1 MSDVKP
7 YPEAEWSAG
16 QQENFMSRIQSSGGP
31 PDRRLLAAGAIA
43 GLAVG
48 AAVSSRIRQSRP
60 TTSHASEDTGDQGFI
75 DWEAVR
81 SLAVRMNQQE
91 PLLNDERERLD
102 VYYRSLV
109 DQCFPI
115 VQAYTGIQLSGTSER
130 TFTFDRVDWVGA
142 NIEAFKHLLQP
153 IEDMVAS
160 QRAKGN
166 TSFSGLNRRIA
177 SAEVGLLLGYLARRV
192 LGQYDLALLGREP
205 VEGGKLYYVEPNIR
219 QIEATLGLPRNDFRM
234 WLALHE
240 TTHAFEFEGNPW
252 VPRYFNGLL
261 NQYLGTVQH
270 DAKLL
275 TSGLAGVRTIIGR
288 TRDRDA
294 DSSWVEAVMTREQR
308 DIFSQL
314 QALMCMVEGYSNHV
328 MNAVGR
334 DLLPTYDTISRRFE
348 QRKSRRSPADEL
360 FGRITGLK
368 LKMEQY
374 RLGEEFIDAI
384 VAARS
389 HDVARRVWEGP
400 EFLPTMDEIR
410 NPSAWLSRIDQM
422 DASEAV
428 VAAGTV

>member
-1 MSDVKP
+1 MP
-7 YPEAEWSAG
+7 RPP
-16 QQENFMSRIQSSGGP
+16 SRGAP

-48 AAVSSRIRQSRP
+48 AVVSSRLRQSRP
-60 TTSHASEDTGDQGFI
+60 ITTPHPIAVGEEGGLI
-75 DWEAVR
+75 DWDQVR
-81 SLAVRMNQQE
+81 SLAVRMSQQE
-91 PLLNDERERLD
+91 SLSHDERERLD

-109 DQCFPI
+109 DRCFPI
-115 VQAYTGIQLSGTSER
+115 VQAYTGIPLSGTSER
-130 TFTFDRVDWVGA
+130 TYTFDRADWVDA
-142 NIEAFKHLLQP
+142 NIEGFRHLLQP
-153 IEDMVAS
+153 VEQLVAG

-166 TSFSGLNRRIA
+166 AAFSGLNRRLA

-205 VEGGKLYYVEPNIR
+205 VDGGKLYYVEPNIR
-219 QIEATLGLPRNDFRM
+219 QVESTLGLPRNDFRM

-252 VPRYFNGLL
+252 VAGYFNGLL
-261 NQYLGTVQH
+261 NEYLGTVRD
-270 DAKLL
+270 DAQLL
-275 TSGLAGVRTIIGR
+275 TSGLSGLRTIFER
-288 TRDRDA
+288 TRSRDA
-294 DSSWVEAVMTREQR
+294 NGSWVEAVMTREQR
-308 DIFSQL
+308 DIFAKL

-328 MNAVGR
+328 MNVVGR

-348 QRKSRRSPADEL
+348 QRKARSSPADEL

-374 RLGEEFIDAI
+374 RLGEEFIDAV

-389 HDVARRVWEGP
+389 HDVARRIWDGP

-410 NPSAWLSRIDQM
+410 SPSLWLNRIDTM
-422 DASEAV
+422 DREQPAAIGALASQPA
-428 VAAGTV
+428 

>member
-1 MSDVKP
+1 
-7 YPEAEWSAG
+7 
-16 QQENFMSRIQSSGGP
+16 MSRLSRHNRP
-31 PDRRLLAAGAIA
+31 TDKRLLAAGAMA
-43 GLAVG
+43 GMAIGAV
-48 AAVSSRIRQSRP
+48 VSSRVRKSRP
-60 TTSHASEDTGDQGFI
+60 HSSERSVVDSQESFI
-75 DWEAVR
+75 DWDAAR

-91 PLLNDERERLD
+91 PLLADERERLD

-109 DQCFPI
+109 DRCFPI
-115 VQAYTGIQLSGTSER
+115 VQAYTGIELSGTSER
-130 TFTFDRVDWVGA
+130 TFTFDRVDWIGA
-142 NIEAFKHLLQP
+142 NIDAFKHLLGP
-153 IEDMVAS
+153 IEQLVAT

-166 TSFSGLNRRIA
+166 NAFSGLNRRLA

-205 VEGGKLYYVEPNIR
+205 IEGGKLYYVEPNIR
-219 QIEATLGLPRNDFRM
+219 KIEATLGLPRNDFRM

-252 VPRYFNGLL
+252 APVYFNSLL
-261 NQYLGTVQH
+261 NRYLGTVQH
-270 DAKLL
+270 DAQLL
-275 TSGLAGVRTIIGR
+275 TSGFSGLRTIVDR

-294 DSSWVEAVMTREQR
+294 NSSWVEAVMTGEQR
-308 DIFSQL
+308 EIFAKL

-348 QRKSRRSPADEL
+348 QRKTRRSPADEL

-389 HDVARRVWEGP
+389 HDVARRVWDGP
-400 EFLPTMDEIR
+400 EFLPSMEEIR
-410 NPSAWLSRIDQM
+410 NPTAWLSRIDAL
-422 DASEAV
+422 DAQAFHPSAELASSPPD
-428 VAAGTV
+428 A

>member
-1 MSDVKP
+1 MP
-7 YPEAEWSAG
+7 
-16 QQENFMSRIQSSGGP
+16 RIPSSGGP
-31 PDRRLLAAGAIA
+31 TDRRLLAAGAIA

-48 AAVSSRIRQSRP
+48 AAVSGRLRQTRP
-60 TTSHASEDTGDQGFI
+60 VAPGTLSDAGDQGFI
-75 DWEAVR
+75 DWDAVR

-91 PLLNDERERLD
+91 PLLADERERLD

-153 IEDMVAS
+153 IEDMVAR

-166 TSFSGLNRRIA
+166 TSFSGVNRRIA

-261 NQYLGTVQH
+261 NRYLGTVEH
-270 DAKLL
+270 DARLL
-275 TSGLAGVRTIIGR
+275 TSGITGLRTLVGR
-288 TRDRDA
+288 TRSRDA
-294 DSSWVEAVMTREQR
+294 NSSWVEAVMTQEQR
-308 DIFSQL
+308 DIFGQL

-374 RLGEEFIDAI
+374 RLGEEFIDAV

-389 HDVARRVWEGP
+389 HDVARRVWDGP
-400 EFLPTMDEIR
+400 EFLPTMGEIR
-410 NPSAWLSRIDQM
+410 NPSAWLTRIDQM
-422 DASEAV
+422 DGKAAV
-428 VAAGTV
+428 LTAGSPG

>member
-1 MSDVKP
+1 MPRTPSP
-7 YPEAEWSAG
+7 SA
-16 QQENFMSRIQSSGGP
+16 P
-31 PDRRLLAAGAIA
+31 TDRRLLAAGAIA

-48 AAVSSRIRQSRP
+48 AAVSSRVRRSRP
-60 TTSHASEDTGDQGFI
+60 VPSDHSSVIESVIDQESFI
-75 DWEAVR
+75 DWDAAR

-91 PLLNDERERLD
+91 PLLADERERLD

-109 DQCFPI
+109 DRCFPI

-130 TFTFDRVDWVGA
+130 TFTFDRVDWIGA
-142 NIEAFKHLLQP
+142 NIDAFKHLLEP
-153 IEDMVAS
+153 IEQMVAS

-166 TSFSGLNRRIA
+166 SAFNGLNRRLA

-192 LGQYDLALLGREP
+192 LGQYHLALLGREP

-252 VPRYFNGLL
+252 VPTYFNGLL

-270 DAKLL
+270 DAQLL
-275 TSGLAGVRTIIGR
+275 TSGLSGLRTIVDR
-288 TRDRDA
+288 TRNRDA
-294 DSSWVEAVMTREQR
+294 NASWVEAVMTREQR
-308 DIFSQL
+308 DIFAQL

-348 QRKSRRSPADEL
+348 QRKTRRSPADEL
-360 FGRITGLK
+360 FGRLTGLK

-374 RLGEEFIDAI
+374 RLGEEFIDAV

-389 HDVARRVWEGP
+389 HAVARRIWDGP
-400 EFLPTMDEIR
+400 EFLPTMEEIR
-410 NPSAWLSRIDQM
+410 NPSSWLTRIDAMGVRQPVPAVESVAFSP
-422 DASEAV
+422 DA
-428 VAAGTV
+428 

>member
-1 MSDVKP
+1 MQGASTR
-7 YPEAEWSAG
+7 
-16 QQENFMSRIQSSGGP
+16 NGP

-48 AAVSSRIRQSRP
+48 AAISSRIRQSRP
-60 TTSHASEDTGDQGFI
+60 PSMAMDRAANGEHEGLI
-75 DWEAVR
+75 DWDQVR

-91 PLLNDERERLD
+91 TLLADEREPLD

-109 DQCFPI
+109 DRCFPI
-115 VQAYTGIQLSGTSER
+115 VQAYTGIQLAGTSER
-130 TFTFDRVDWVGA
+130 TFTFDRADWVGA
-142 NIEAFKHLLQP
+142 NIEAFKHLLEPVEQL
-153 IEDMVAS
+153 VAG

-166 TSFSGLNRRIA
+166 AAFSGLNRRLA

-252 VPRYFNGLL
+252 VASYFNGLL

-270 DAKLL
+270 DAQLL
-275 TSGLAGVRTIIGR
+275 TSGISGLRTIVDR
-288 TRDRDA
+288 ARSRDA
-294 DSSWVEAVMTREQR
+294 NSSWVEAVMTREQR
-308 DIFSQL
+308 DIFARL

-348 QRKSRRSPADEL
+348 QRKARNSPADEL
-360 FGRITGLK
+360 FSRITGLK

-374 RLGEEFIDAI
+374 RLGEEFIDAV

-389 HDVARRVWEGP
+389 HDAARRIWDSP
-400 EFLPTMDEIR
+400 EYLPTMEEIR
-410 NPSAWLSRIDQM
+410 SPTLWMARIDRM
-422 DASEAV
+422 DLERQVPAIEV
-428 VAAGTV
+428 VASRSA

>member
-1 MSDVKP
+1 MPRTSSQ
-7 YPEAEWSAG
+7 SA
-16 QQENFMSRIQSSGGP
+16 P
-31 PDRRLLAAGAIA
+31 TDRRLLAAGAIA

-48 AAVSSRIRQSRP
+48 AAVSSRVRRSRP
-60 TTSHASEDTGDQGFI
+60 VPSNPSLIVDQESFI
-75 DWEAVR
+75 DWDAAR
-81 SLAVRMNQQE
+81 SLAIRMNQQE
-91 PLLNDERERLD
+91 PLMADERERLD

-109 DQCFPI
+109 DRCFPI

-130 TFTFDRVDWVGA
+130 TFTFDRVDWIGA
-142 NIEAFKHLLQP
+142 NIDAFKHLLEPVEQ
-153 IEDMVAS
+153 MVAS

-166 TSFSGLNRRIA
+166 SAFSGLNRRLA

-252 VPRYFNGLL
+252 VPTYFNGLL

-270 DAKLL
+270 DAQLL
-275 TSGLAGVRTIIGR
+275 TSGLSGLRTIVDR
-288 TRDRDA
+288 TRNRDA
-294 DSSWVEAVMTREQR
+294 NASWVEAVMTREQR
-308 DIFSQL
+308 DIFAQL

-348 QRKSRRSPADEL
+348 QRKARRSPADEL
-360 FGRITGLK
+360 FGRLTGLK

-389 HDVARRVWEGP
+389 HAVARRIWDGP
-400 EFLPTMDEIR
+400 EYLPTMEEIR
-410 NPSAWLSRIDQM
+410 NPAGWLSRVDTM
-422 DASEAV
+422 DPRQP
-428 VAAGTV
+428 VAAADTAALSPEA

>member
-1 MSDVKP
+1 
-7 YPEAEWSAG
+7 
-16 QQENFMSRIQSSGGP
+16 MSRGTIQRVP
-31 PDRRLLAAGAIA
+31 TDRRLLAAGAMA
-43 GLAVG
+43 GMAVG
-48 AAVSSRIRQSRP
+48 AVISSRAHRSRTSPSAIVEGDSQQS
-60 TTSHASEDTGDQGFI
+60 FI
-75 DWEAVR
+75 DWDAAK

-91 PLLNDERERLD
+91 PLLADERERLD

-109 DQCFPI
+109 DRCFPI
-115 VQAYTGIQLSGTSER
+115 VQAYTGIELSGTSER
-130 TFTFDRVDWVGA
+130 TFTFDRVDWIGA
-142 NIEAFKHLLQP
+142 NIEGFKHLLDP
-153 IEDMVAS
+153 IEQLVAT

-166 TSFSGLNRRIA
+166 TAFSGINRRLA

-252 VPRYFNGLL
+252 VPQYFNGLL
-261 NQYLGTVQH
+261 NRYLGTVQH
-270 DAKLL
+270 DAQLL
-275 TSGLAGVRTIIGR
+275 TSGFGGLRTIVDR
-288 TRDRDA
+288 TRNRDA
-294 DSSWVEAVMTREQR
+294 DSSWVEAVMTLEQR
-308 DIFSQL
+308 DIFAQL

-348 QRKSRRSPADEL
+348 QRKTRRSPADEL
-360 FGRITGLK
+360 FGRLTGLK

-374 RLGEEFIDAI
+374 QLGEEFIDAI

-389 HDVARRVWEGP
+389 HAVARRIWDGP
-400 EFLPTMDEIR
+400 EFLPSMAEIR
-410 NPSAWLSRIDQM
+410 NPSAWLDRIDSL
-422 DASEAV
+422 DAQPVRLSSGSNPAPS
-428 VAAGTV
+428 VA

>member
-1 MSDVKP
+1 MPRTSTT
-7 YPEAEWSAG
+7 G
-16 QQENFMSRIQSSGGP
+16 RP

-48 AAVSSRIRQSRP
+48 AAVSSRLRQSRP
-60 TTSHASEDTGDQGFI
+60 TIASDSSAPGEHQGLI
-75 DWEAVR
+75 DWDQVR

-91 PLLNDERERLD
+91 PLLADERERLD

-109 DQCFPI
+109 DRCFPI

-130 TFTFDRVDWVGA
+130 TFTFDRADWVGA
-142 NIEAFKHLLQP
+142 NIEAFRHLLQP
-153 IEDMVAS
+153 VEQLVVG

-166 TSFSGLNRRIA
+166 SAFSSLNRRLA

-219 QIEATLGLPRNDFRM
+219 QIEFSLGLPRNDFRM

-270 DAKLL
+270 DAQLL
-275 TSGLAGVRTIIGR
+275 TSGLTGLRTIIDR
-288 TRDRDA
+288 TRNRDRDG
-294 DSSWVEAVMTREQR
+294 SWVEAVMTREQR
-308 DIFSQL
+308 DIFAQL

-348 QRKSRRSPADEL
+348 QRKARSSPADEL

-374 RLGEEFIDAI
+374 RLGEEFIDAV
-384 VAARS
+384 VATRG
-389 HDVARRVWEGP
+389 HDVARRIWEGP
-400 EFLPTMDEIR
+400 EYLPTMEEIR
-410 NPSAWLSRIDQM
+410 SPSVWLQRLDRMDRETPLQAIDSVGSQS
-422 DASEAV
+422 A
-428 VAAGTV
+428 

>member
-1 MSDVKP
+1 MAND
-7 YPEAEWSAG
+7 
-16 QQENFMSRIQSSGGP
+16 QER
-31 PDRRLLAAGAIA
+31 
-43 GLAVG
+43 
-48 AAVSSRIRQSRP
+48 
-60 TTSHASEDTGDQGFI
+60 FI
-75 DWEAVR
+75 DWDAAR

-91 PLLNDERERLD
+91 PLMADERERLD

-109 DQCFPI
+109 ERCFPI

-130 TFTFDRVDWVGA
+130 TFTFDRVDWIGA
-142 NIEAFKHLLQP
+142 NIDAFRHLLEPVEQ
-153 IEDMVAS
+153 MVAS

-166 TSFSGLNRRIA
+166 TAFNGLNRRLA

-252 VPRYFNGLL
+252 VPTYFNGLL

-270 DAKLL
+270 DAQLL
-275 TSGLAGVRTIIGR
+275 TSGMSGLRTIVDR
-288 TRDRDA
+288 TRNRDA
-294 DSSWVEAVMTREQR
+294 DASWVEAVMTREQR
-308 DIFSQL
+308 DIFAQL

-348 QRKSRRSPADEL
+348 QRKTRRSPADEL
-360 FGRITGLK
+360 FGRLTGLK

-374 RLGEEFIDAI
+374 RLGEEFIDAV

-389 HDVARRVWEGP
+389 HAVARRIWDGP
-400 EFLPTMDEIR
+400 EFLPTMQEIR
-410 NPSAWLSRIDQM
+410 NPGAWLSRIDAL
-422 DASEAV
+422 DARQPVASVEPAVLAPEA
-428 VAAGTV
+428 